1 MDWQAIL
8 LTVISLVLTTVLT
21 FAGEKLVAWLNT
33 KIKNGKALGFLTSA
47 TNIVI
52 GAVKATYQTYVEAL
66 KGKNMFDGTAQKNA
80 LEMAKNAAIG
90 QLSADAK
97 AYIEQ
102 TYGDVEKWIEGTIES
117 VIYDLKNKNAE

>member
-8 LTVISLVLTTVLT
+8 LTVISLILTTVLT

>member
-117 VIYDLKNKNAE
+117 VIYDLKNKNVE